1 MKCPRCG
8 AEIVEGDIQLPPPLG
23 VKRGRMII
31 QEIGKPLCDECLKRL
46 M

>member
-8 AEIVEGDIQLPPPLG
+8 AEIVEGEINTPVG
-23 VKRGRMII
+23 VKKGRMII